1 MAAVESPALPKKLN
15 VGVVGIGRIGREHA
29 RNLLHKVHRARL
41 LVACSPAEEDLK
53 WGAGELAPYG
63 VRVVKTFE
71 ELIETPGLDA
81 ILIASP
87 TKLHSP
93 QAHAAIDRGIHVL
106 VEKPVCATIDEVV
119 KLVERSE
126 AHPKTKVMVAFVRR
140 FDADY
145 AEASAA
151 IEKGAIG
158 KPLIVRSQSCE
169 EAIRSPWYTN
179 YLKGSGGIFV
189 DSIIHDIDL
198 SLKFLGDDSQPK
210 SVSAVGVSAVHTDLE
225 QVGDADNA
233 IGVCEF
239 WDGKIAY
246 YYNSRITTYGF
257 DNQTEIFGTEGK
269 ISVNLQPRRG
279 AVEIMDK
286 DKQIKSS
293 IIGDPFLRYEPAYL
307 QEVIEW
313 VDAIM
318 DDKPVPVPF
327 RSSITSLRIA
337 TALQKAL
344 STGQKIFFTRGG
356 IPKDAPANL

>member
-1 MAAVESPALPKKLN
+1 MTAIGSPALPRKLN

-29 RNLLHKVHRARL
+29 KNLLHKVHRARL
-41 LVACSPAEEDLK
+41 LVACSPAEEDLE
-53 WGAGELAPYG
+53 WGAKELAPYG
-63 VRVVKTFE
+63 VQVIKTFE

-106 VEKPVCATIDEVV
+106 VEKPVCATIDEVI

-126 AHPKTKVMVAFVRR
+126 ANPKTKVMVAFVRR
-140 FDADY
+140 FDTDY

-151 IEKGAIG
+151 IEKGVIG

-210 SVSAVGVSAVHTDLE
+210 SVSAVGVSAIHTDLE

-269 ISVNLQPRRG
+269 ISVNLQPRRS
-279 AVEIMDK
+279 VIEIMDK
-286 DKQIKSS
+286 DKQIKSG
-293 IIGDPFLRYEPAYL
+293 IIGDSFLRYEPAYL

-313 VDAIM
+313 VDAIVN
-318 DDKPVPVPF
+318 DKPVPAPL
-327 RSSITSLRIA
+327 RPSITSLRVA
-337 TALQKAL
+337 AALQKSL
-344 STGQKIFFTRGG
+344 GTGQKIFFTREGV
-356 IPKDAPANL
+356 PTDAPATL

>member
-1 MAAVESPALPKKLN
+1 MAAVETSVHPKKLN

-29 RNLLHKVHRARL
+29 RNVLHKVHRANL
-41 LVACSPAEEDLK
+41 LVACSPAEGDLR
-53 WGAGELAPYG
+53 WGAEELAPCG
-63 VRVVKTFE
+63 VQVVKTFD

-87 TKLHSP
+87 TKLHSA
-93 QAHAAIDRGIHVL
+93 QAHVAINKGIHVL
-106 VEKPVCATIDEVV
+106 IEKPVCATIDEVIELV
-119 KLVERSE
+119 KRSE
-126 AHPKTKVMVAFVRR
+126 ASPETKVMVAFVRR

-145 AEASAA
+145 KEAYAA

-158 KPLIVRSQSCE
+158 RPLVVRSQSCE

-179 YLKGSGGIFV
+179 YLRGSGGIFV
-189 DSIIHDIDL
+189 DSVIHDIDL

-225 QVGDADNA
+225 QIGDADNA
-233 IGVCEF
+233 VGVCEF
-239 WDGKIAY
+239 WDGRIAY

-269 ISVNLQPRRG
+269 ISVNLQPRRS

-286 DKQIKSS
+286 DKVIKSG
-293 IIGDPFLRYEPAYL
+293 IVGDPFLRYEPAYL
-307 QEVIEW
+307 QEVVEW

-318 DDKPVPVPF
+318 DNKPVPVPL
-327 RSSITSLRIA
+327 RSSITSLRVA

-344 STGQKIFFTRGG
+344 ATGQKILFTRDG
-356 IPKDAPANL
+356 IPTDVSEKP